1 LKTSIYL
8 LHNKDKVKINKKN
21 FVKVDLYKETYCYV
35 QPNLATHFQC
45 SWL

>member
-21 FVKVDLYKETYCYV
+21 FVKVLINQENFSKVKVFVAKFKAIY
-35 QPNLATHFQC
+35 
-45 SWL
+45 